1 MEYIIYVLAV
11 LGVLFLFI
19 FIWIFKI
26 IIQTKRNI
34 KIKPRSFT
42 NAEDLINFIRA
53 VFECKLKHKSILF
66 GFVESTYRN
75 NGFTGLSD
83 PHLEV
88 DVSIV
93 IDNGYKKIEA
103 TCPVVNANLAQGD
116 FVAIMPIYNQRHD
129 IWSYV
134 VTAKLKAIYLGDK
147 GFQVVDRFV
156 ELE

>member
-11 LGVLFLFI
+11 LGAIFLFVV
-19 FIWIFKI
+19 IWIFRI
-26 IIQTKRNI
+26 IIQTKRNN
-34 KIKPRSFT
+34 KIKPRTFK
-42 NAEDLINFIRA
+42 NANDLINFIRA

-66 GFVESTYRN
+66 GFVESSYKN

-93 IDNGYKKIEA
+93 MDKGHRKIEA
-103 TCPVVNANLAQGD
+103 TCPLESANLVQGD
-116 FVAIMPIYNQRHD
+116 FVAIIPFYNQRHD

-134 VTAKLKAIYLGDK
+134 VAAKLKAIYLGK
-147 GFQVVDRFV
+147 NGFQIVDQFV